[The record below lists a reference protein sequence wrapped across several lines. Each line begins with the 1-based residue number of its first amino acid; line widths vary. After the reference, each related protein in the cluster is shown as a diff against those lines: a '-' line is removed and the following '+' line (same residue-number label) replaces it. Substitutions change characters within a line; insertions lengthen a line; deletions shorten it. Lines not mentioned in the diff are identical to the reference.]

1 MPAMSAPT
9 DLVFDPAAAITELHP
24 FRAALARRDW
34 TAARAVLDASEPAL
48 RSYLISMGGEEKDVE
63 ELLRYVLARDPDD
76 GAAGAMLG
84 SHLITTGWAIRTGAS
99 AKHVSREQFAAFHDW
114 LRRAEQV
121 LIEAAAR
128 NPTDCAVWVQRLISA
143 RGLQLGLSE
152 VRRRY
157 DRLAAIDPHH
167 LPGQVQLLQSLC
179 PKWSGTWEQVHAFA
193 RECMLAAPPGSPQG
207 VLVAQAHLEQWADRD
222 GGDAGRLYLS
232 AEPVRAELHEAA
244 HRSVWHPHYRD
255 RGWVH
260 TMSTFAMVFSLIG
273 DEPAA
278 ASLFAALGNLASED
292 PWDYLGNPA
301 EQIRTRRARALAIGA
316 PR

>member
-1 MPAMSAPT
+1 MPAMPAPT
-9 DLVFDPAAAITELHP
+9 DLVFDPAAVITELQQL
-24 FRAALARRDW
+24 RAALARRDW
-34 TAARAVLDASEPAL
+34 TAARAVLDAAEPAL
-48 RSYLISMGGEEKDVE
+48 RSYLISMGGVE
-63 ELLRYVLARDPDD
+63 VGVEDLLSYVLARDPDD

-84 SHLITTGWAIRTGAS
+84 SHLIKTGWAIRTGAS
-99 AKHVSREQFAAFHDW
+99 AKHVSQEQFAAFHDW

-128 NPTDCAVWVQRLISA
+128 NPSDCAVWVQRLTSA

-167 LPGQVQLLQSLC
+167 LPGQLQFLQSLC
-179 PKWSGTWEQVHAFA
+179 PKWSGTWQQVHTFA

-207 VLVAQAHLEQWADRD
+207 MLVAKGHLEQWADRD
-222 GGDAGRLYLS
+222 GGEAGRLYLS

-244 HRSVWHPHYRD
+244 HRSVWHPQYRD
-255 RGWVH
+255 RGWVQ

-278 ASLFAALGNLASED
+278 ATLFTSLGDHASED
-292 PWDYLGNPA
+292 PWNYLGDPA

-316 PR
+316 QR